1 MYVERQSLI
10 AGDKLALNSEYKIIE
25 EIGKGTSS
33 IVYLAEDC
41 SNSRLVLIKELYP
54 KNLGIFRNTDNS
66 LVIPASSNDNFEIYK
81 SYLREAVKLQI
92 EFHNSDELANS
103 TSDAER
109 IIEYNNTLYVV
120 MGRVVGKSYDKV
132 KPKNLDSALKIC
144 KSLTKAISFYHLKGY
159 LHLDIK
165 AENVFKIQ
173 ETDEL
178 VKLFD
183 FDSVH
188 KKEDII
194 NENCKPTYS
203 ESCAAPE
210 VKKIEHGKYDEID
223 ERSDIYSIGAM
234 LFRKVMGR
242 DVETEDS
249 RPKKRWDFTNIEL
262 LKTESP
268 QAKSALTE
276 IFRNTLARN
285 KKDRY
290 KSTDEL
296 IEALDKAIEIT
307 SNKIF
312 LCDHNITTTTSKDYY
327 ISRAD
332 KVREIREK
340 LDNYHIAYLYG
351 IGGIGKSETAREYAE
366 TYRNDYEVIHF
377 THYSIGLKETLSSL
391 NFINLDDK
399 DFKLEERYNVR
410 LNMLSKKGMYN
421 SNTLLIIDNYNVAPD
436 SDEYKNNIEV
446 MKDLK
451 KLDIHILFTTRTST
465 DDNNRKID
473 IEELSGDN
481 LKQLFFA
488 VNPKDSNSEERIKQV
503 DELIET
509 AFRHTLTVD
518 LVAHQTVQIERYGK
532 ETLADYITVLKNSGL
547 NNEVKLS
554 VYNNKDDNEKN
565 DIVYEH
571 IKALFNFSSLT
582 DKERYVMV
590 NACLLPVSG
599 METAEF
605 CEFIDLANY
614 SGGVSVSDLGE
625 DNTITNLVKGGWIKK
640 IDGETSK
647 ITLHPIV
654 ACVISQLF
662 HPNLNE
668 KSCMRFVLKLSK
680 EIRNN
685 KNCCL
690 IANTMIHTMYQSNKR
705 DINYCIKKVWDI
717 PNITCFNCSLD
728 EIYFQR
734 LVVSFINLGRNMK
747 EMGYY
752 NSAHLY
758 VSQASYM
765 CYKWKSLCNNFLLS
779 KIYLLLGDLDTLE
792 SHKAYKKCCELLNS
806 IERNKFYRSY
816 ALFNLAKQELY
827 GRNMSNAFDKYLV
840 CESYNHILEC
850 RGILLQILCTGY
862 INHNIIEIT
871 RILYAKSEQIL
882 VKYEKI
888 QGDISHVEF
897 GKYLLELPEEGI
909 ESFLDRIDGY
919 TEILLTENIS
929 NSELKNLV
937 AYMNKLIYS
946 ITINYDF
953 HISTN
958 NMNELIKYLKVVSK
972 TSENESILPI
982 CENLISKVK
991 DESILCKYDDKV
1003 LFDLYWTV
1011 FYIYYDNS
1019 RFYEAERWGLLCL
1032 EQKYFKFYSLV
1043 QLEDTETAQIMYKEI
1058 IPNTYYYLSVV
1069 EGNLDNEKKQ
1079 KEYYQKA
1086 VLYLV
1091 LLLDNYSIDMHK
1103 NFYCIINENQIEKLF
1118 MLVDDLAN
1126 KANNNGRI
1134 IKENK
1139 IIDDLEFFEKE
1150 VNSVLTL
1157 GNIAEIGNYSFAK
1170 CKTLKIIAFLD
1181 KLTHIGN
1188 CAFENCIELR
1198 EVLLPN
1204 TLLRIG
1210 SGTFRGCRK
1219 LTNVY
1224 LPDSVISIGSSAFE
1238 KCDKLKS
1245 ISLSPKMTEI
1255 ETSLFEDCFSLTSV
1269 VIPEKCVK
1277 IGIMSFHNCYN
1288 LRKINLS
1295 KVVII
1300 EDCAF
1305 MGCNNL
1311 EKIFIPQSVKM
1322 IGDLAFLGC
1331 NAELQCIKN
1340 SYADTR
1346 LLNLGIPHK
1355 TLYSDEAADFIVNDS
1370 VLLNY
1375 IGDNEIVVIPDLI
1388 TEIAPYAFCNNK
1400 TIKEV
1405 VCNNNIEKIG
1415 EFAFYS
1421 SSLQKIKLPADIL
1434 IIGESAFEKT
1444 LHLKNI
1450 IIPASIKKLSK
1461 KTFAESGLKYVILN
1475 EGLEEIEE
1483 ECFYNCKNLNKM
1495 NLPKSLY
1502 SIKAKVF
1509 ANDTELNI
1517 KIPKNVI
1524 FIGNQAFKNCQID
1537 CEEDSYAKVYF
1548 DYLQSLI

>member
-25 EIGKGTSS
+25 EIGRGTSS

-203 ESCAAPE
+203 KSCAAPE

-234 LFRKVMGR
+234 LFKKVMNR
-242 DVETEDS
+242 DVDTEDS

-285 KKDRY
+285 KEYRY

-340 LDNYHIAYLYG
+340 LENYHIAYLYG

-399 DFKLEERYNVR
+399 GFKFEERYNVR
-410 LNMLSKKGMYN
+410 LNMLSKKEMYN

-436 SDEYKNNIEV
+436 SDKYKNNVAV

-451 KLDIHILFTTRTST
+451 KLDIHILFTTRTSHD
-465 DDNNRKID
+465 DDNKKID

-532 ETLADYITVLKNSGL
+532 KTLADYITVLKNSGL
-547 NNEVKLS
+547 NNEIKLS

-605 CEFIDLANY
+605 CEFIGLANY
-614 SGGVSVSDLGE
+614 GGGGSASDWGE
-625 DNTITNLVKGGWIKK
+625 DNTITNLVNSGWIKRV
-640 IDGETSK
+640 GENK
-647 ITLHPIV
+647 ERIALHPT
-654 ACVISQLF
+654 IS
-662 HPNLNE
+662 NVTVNE
-668 KSCMRFVLKLSK
+668 LK
-680 EIRNN
+680 
-685 KNCCL
+685 
-690 IANTMIHTMYQSNKR
+690 
-705 DINYCIKKVWDI
+705 
-717 PNITCFNCSLD
+717 P
-728 EIYFQR
+728 
-734 LVVSFINLGRNMK
+734 
-747 EMGYY
+747 
-752 NSAHLY
+752 
-758 VSQASYM
+758 
-765 CYKWKSLCNNFLLS
+765 
-779 KIYLLLGDLDTLE
+779 
-792 SHKAYKKCCELLNS
+792 
-806 IERNKFYRSY
+806 
-816 ALFNLAKQELY
+816 
-827 GRNMSNAFDKYLV
+827 
-840 CESYNHILEC
+840 
-850 RGILLQILCTGY
+850 
-862 INHNIIEIT
+862 EIT
-871 RILYAKSEQIL
+871 KDKCLNYVNNLSDIL
-882 VKYEKI
+882 
-888 QGDISHVEF
+888 
-897 GKYLLELPEEGI
+897 
-909 ESFLDRIDGY
+909 
-919 TEILLTENIS
+919 TNIS
-929 NSELKNLV
+929 NDAQY
-937 AYMNKLIYS
+937 AYKYIEIEISCSNKLCQILN
-946 ITINYDF
+946 IDTAIFLTKAADC
-953 HISTN
+953 
-958 NMNELIKYLKVVSK
+958 LK
-972 TSENESILPI
+972 
-982 CENLISKVK
+982 
-991 DESILCKYDDKV
+991 
-1003 LFDLYWTV
+1003 
-1011 FYIYYDNS
+1011 
-1019 RFYEAERWGLLCL
+1019 G
-1032 EQKYFKFYSLV
+1032 
-1043 QLEDTETAQIMYKEI
+1043 
-1058 IPNTYYYLSVV
+1058 VV
-1069 EGNLDNEKKQ
+1069 EF
-1079 KEYYQKA
+1079 
-1086 VLYLV
+1086 VT
-1091 LLLDNYSIDMHK
+1091 IDK
-1103 NFYCIINENQIEKLF
+1103 YCK
-1118 MLVDDLAN
+1118 
-1126 KANNNGRI
+1126 
-1134 IKENK
+1134 
-1139 IIDDLEFFEKE
+1139 
-1150 VNSVLTL
+1150 
-1157 GNIAEIGNYSFAK
+1157 
-1170 CKTLKIIAFLD
+1170 KIIAFANIIEKENTLNSCELYK
-1181 KLTHIGN
+1181 KLTDIYVYFQLKNYAISCYCKYINLMESLSQNTPKKLAELYYEAGDYFNSNFKDKEHSIIY
-1188 CAFENCIELR
+1188 FEKSFNIQKDIFSGYPIELAKAYENMGDLLDSKERVKYYEEAFQIKKSTKNEYILTEAYRTLGSAYEAAHDFKNAYSCYNNVLLYSGSNEYDYLHIARINLLGVQFKEAEKNINKAIQIIKEKNKQKLADIYKYIGKMFYYTTKSHNSSILYADYCLIR
-1198 EVLLPN
+1198 EKAFLYYNEGLDLNLKNVISNNQRAKYYIEAANFYIQLSLYDKAYNLSMDALKIYQDIHKSNPLQLVHDYISIAYKCQNTRNYEKALSLLKEAYCISESVGDRITAIEICSDISEISASLSNDQTSLDWEYVKMDMLKALYKNNPEKLCDTYYHYALLCLIYGDYSSDSFIEARKYAKLALKTISAFLPN
-1204 TLLRIG
+1204 TH
-1210 SGTFRGCRK
+1210 K
-1219 LTNVY
+1219 
-1224 LPDSVISIGSSAFE
+1224 
-1238 KCDKLKS
+1238 
-1245 ISLSPKMTEI
+1245 
-1255 ETSLFEDCFSLTSV
+1255 
-1269 VIPEKCVK
+1269 K
-1277 IGIMSFHNCYN
+1277 I
-1288 LRKINLS
+1288 
-1295 KVVII
+1295 
-1300 EDCAF
+1300 
-1305 MGCNNL
+1305 
-1311 EKIFIPQSVKM
+1311 
-1322 IGDLAFLGC
+1322 
-1331 NAELQCIKN
+1331 AEL
-1340 SYADTR
+1340 S
-1346 LLNLGIPHK
+1346 
-1355 TLYSDEAADFIVNDS
+1355 SFIDMCES
-1370 VLLNY
+1370 
-1375 IGDNEIVVIPDLI
+1375 
-1388 TEIAPYAFCNNK
+1388 
-1400 TIKEV
+1400 
-1405 VCNNNIEKIG
+1405 
-1415 EFAFYS
+1415 
-1421 SSLQKIKLPADIL
+1421 KIK
-1434 IIGESAFEKT
+1434 ST
-1444 LHLKNI
+1444 
-1450 IIPASIKKLSK
+1450 
-1461 KTFAESGLKYVILN
+1461 
-1475 EGLEEIEE
+1475 
-1483 ECFYNCKNLNKM
+1483 
-1495 NLPKSLY
+1495 
-1502 SIKAKVF
+1502 
-1509 ANDTELNI
+1509 
-1517 KIPKNVI
+1517 
-1524 FIGNQAFKNCQID
+1524 
-1537 CEEDSYAKVYF
+1537 
-1548 DYLQSLI
+1548 

>member
-66 LVIPASSNDNFEIYK
+66 LVIPSSSNDNFEIYK

-165 AENVFKIQ
+165 SENVFKIQ

-210 VKKIEHGKYDEID
+210 VKKIKHGKYDEID

-234 LFRKVMGR
+234 LFRKVLHR
-242 DVETEDS
+242 DVDTEDS

-285 KKDRY
+285 KEYRY

-307 SNKIF
+307 SPSNKIF

-340 LDNYHIAYLYG
+340 LENYHIAYLYG

-410 LNMLSKKGMYN
+410 LNMLSKRGMYN

-436 SDEYKNNIEV
+436 SDEYKNNVEI

-451 KLDIHILFTTRTST
+451 KLDIHILFTTRTSP

-518 LVAHQTVQIERYGK
+518 LVAHQTLQIERYGK
-532 ETLADYITVLKNSGL
+532 KTLADYITVLKNSGL

-554 VYNNKDDNEKN
+554 VYNNKDYNEKN

-614 SGGVSVSDLGE
+614 GGGGSDSDWGE
-625 DNTITNLVKGGWIKK
+625 DNTITNLVNSGWIKRVGENKERIALHPTISNVAVNELKPDISSYNNEVFCSSFIRLLNTNILSLNSLSSYKNIAIHSAK
-640 IDGETSK
+640 ILSSNNQEITADYLTSITMFLLHFDYDENIFSFMTTALKIFKSRIPDYDIFIAAWCFNIGWFLDNAGRYQDAIEYKLEAINHFGDDCLSHCFRLQKLEEYKIQFDYKLEAEKLFQNDKIKLDDSVNPYLFINKSAAVPYYFSNLKHRKKNIIFGLYNLSIIYSNTAYTYNQIGDYIKGDKFAEDAFKLQNCLIKLFPNNTALYSELADYITHYKLYDEHNYNLAIKHYTK
-647 ITLHPIV
+647 ITELLDRSSNNNMFEISDAYNSIGYVYNKWEDKNNANKFFQKAIDVCTQIQCTNTEDMIRKYNSLGTFYSNIGNANKALHYQLEILTHLKKTHQNNHSEITDVFYKV
-654 ACVISQLF
+654 ASRYSVIHDLDKALTYYQKALNSMQLYLPTN
-662 HPNLNE
+662 HPQIAKTYE
-668 KSCMRFVLKLSK
+668 KIGDCFFLTGNFKNAADSYQSIINIYLKLIPDNYLK
-680 EIRNN
+680 
-685 KNCCL
+685 L
-690 IANTMIHTMYQSNKR
+690 I
-705 DINYCIKKVWDI
+705 KVYRKL
-717 PNITCFNCSLD
+717 S
-728 EIYFQR
+728 
-734 LVVSFINLGRNMK
+734 
-747 EMGYY
+747 
-752 NSAHLY
+752 
-758 VSQASYM
+758 ASYDKLNF
-765 CYKWKSLCNNFLLS
+765 YKEELNIDLLVLQLYKKKYDENYIIDRHKFLRPYTDIAETYLKIKNLEQSLFYFLKSFEAGEYIWMYDSYKETLNYICKNISN
-779 KIYLLLGDLDTLE
+779 IYLLLGDN
-792 SHKAYKKCCELLNS
+792 KNAQFYKK
-806 IERNKFYRSY
+806 
-816 ALFNLAKQELY
+816 
-827 GRNMSNAFDKYLV
+827 
-840 CESYNHILEC
+840 
-850 RGILLQILCTGY
+850 Y
-862 INHNIIEIT
+862 IT
-871 RILYAKSEQIL
+871 
-882 VKYEKI
+882 
-888 QGDISHVEF
+888 
-897 GKYLLELPEEGI
+897 
-909 ESFLDRIDGY
+909 
-919 TEILLTENIS
+919 
-929 NSELKNLV
+929 
-937 AYMNKLIYS
+937 
-946 ITINYDF
+946 
-953 HISTN
+953 
-958 NMNELIKYLKVVSK
+958 
-972 TSENESILPI
+972 
-982 CENLISKVK
+982 C
-991 DESILCKYDDKV
+991 
-1003 LFDLYWTV
+1003 
-1011 FYIYYDNS
+1011 
-1019 RFYEAERWGLLCL
+1019 
-1032 EQKYFKFYSLV
+1032 
-1043 QLEDTETAQIMYKEI
+1043 
-1058 IPNTYYYLSVV
+1058 
-1069 EGNLDNEKKQ
+1069 
-1079 KEYYQKA
+1079 
-1086 VLYLV
+1086 
-1091 LLLDNYSIDMHK
+1091 
-1103 NFYCIINENQIEKLF
+1103 
-1118 MLVDDLAN
+1118 
-1126 KANNNGRI
+1126 
-1134 IKENK
+1134 
-1139 IIDDLEFFEKE
+1139 
-1150 VNSVLTL
+1150 
-1157 GNIAEIGNYSFAK
+1157 
-1170 CKTLKIIAFLD
+1170 
-1181 KLTHIGN
+1181 
-1188 CAFENCIELR
+1188 
-1198 EVLLPN
+1198 
-1204 TLLRIG
+1204 
-1210 SGTFRGCRK
+1210 
-1219 LTNVY
+1219 
-1224 LPDSVISIGSSAFE
+1224 
-1238 KCDKLKS
+1238 
-1245 ISLSPKMTEI
+1245 
-1255 ETSLFEDCFSLTSV
+1255 
-1269 VIPEKCVK
+1269 
-1277 IGIMSFHNCYN
+1277 
-1288 LRKINLS
+1288 
-1295 KVVII
+1295 
-1300 EDCAF
+1300 
-1305 MGCNNL
+1305 
-1311 EKIFIPQSVKM
+1311 
-1322 IGDLAFLGC
+1322 
-1331 NAELQCIKN
+1331 
-1340 SYADTR
+1340 
-1346 LLNLGIPHK
+1346 
-1355 TLYSDEAADFIVNDS
+1355 
-1370 VLLNY
+1370 
-1375 IGDNEIVVIPDLI
+1375 
-1388 TEIAPYAFCNNK
+1388 
-1400 TIKEV
+1400 
-1405 VCNNNIEKIG
+1405 
-1415 EFAFYS
+1415 
-1421 SSLQKIKLPADIL
+1421 
-1434 IIGESAFEKT
+1434 
-1444 LHLKNI
+1444 
-1450 IIPASIKKLSK
+1450 
-1461 KTFAESGLKYVILN
+1461 
-1475 EGLEEIEE
+1475 
-1483 ECFYNCKNLNKM
+1483 
-1495 NLPKSLY
+1495 
-1502 SIKAKVF
+1502 
-1509 ANDTELNI
+1509 
-1517 KIPKNVI
+1517 
-1524 FIGNQAFKNCQID
+1524 
-1537 CEEDSYAKVYF
+1537 
-1548 DYLQSLI
+1548 